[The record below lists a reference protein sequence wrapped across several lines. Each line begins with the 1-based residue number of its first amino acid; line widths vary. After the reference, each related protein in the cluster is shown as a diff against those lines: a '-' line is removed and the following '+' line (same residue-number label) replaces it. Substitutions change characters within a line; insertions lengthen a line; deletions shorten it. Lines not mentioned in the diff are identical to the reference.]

1 LIATS
6 PLQLRTASL
15 NPRLDYLPLNGAQ
28 IVICKPKAEDAETAT
43 PDQPDRGRSARGGLF
58 SCQKANGIW
67 KTSALRSFQGY
78 ATLNVETILM
88 LNVETILIIIKWN
101 DRLHIIWQT
110 PLQDRD

>member
-1 LIATS
+1 MTHRSRRTCLIATS

-78 ATLNVETILM
+78 ATLNVETIL
-88 LNVETILIIIKWN
+88 IKWN